1 MRYKLPVE
9 QELRQLQLQRQ
20 ESLPVVQQSGQKRDS
35 DNEAWRAAA
44 DILRQG
50 LLDLQYLPEVDVKHN
65 QDLVN

>member
-1 MRYKLPVE
+1 VRYKLPVE

-20 ESLPVVQQSGQKRDS
+20 EKLPAVQQIGQKRDS

-50 LLDLQYLPEVDVKHN
+50 LLDL
-65 QDLVN
+65 